1 MEAFTTFK
9 APAVPFDQP
18 NVDTDQI
25 IPSRFLRKPRG
36 DGCHPY
42 LFHDAANR
50 PDGKPNPD
58 FILNDPVFATAR
70 IMVSMRNFGCG
81 SSREG
86 AVWALF
92 DRGFRAVIAPS
103 FGDIFYSNALK
114 NGMLP
119 VVLDEDTCAPIRA
132 ALHAAPGSEIAIDLP
147 SQTVT
152 GPDGR
157 VIGFDIDPS
166 RKQAL
171 IDGEDEI
178 TATMRYMDR
187 INAFE
192 VAAEHT
198 APWLASRP
206 G

>member
-1 MEAFTTFK
+1 MDPFTTFK

-36 DGCHPY
+36 DGYHPY

-50 PDGKPNPD
+50 PDGTPAPD
-58 FILNDPVFATAR
+58 FILNRPEFSSAR
-70 IMVSMRNFGCG
+70 ILVSMRNFGCG

-103 FGDIFYSNALK
+103 FGDIFYSNAMK

-119 VVLDEDTCAPIRA
+119 VVLDEEVCGALRA
-132 ALHAAPGSEIAIDLP
+132 ALNAAPGSEIAIDLP

-152 GPDGR
+152 GPDGKT
-157 VIGFDIDPS
+157 VGFDIDPS
-166 RKQAL
+166 RKRAL
-171 IDGEDEI
+171 IEGEDEVA
-178 TATMRYMDR
+178 ATMRYLDR
-187 INAFE
+187 IKAYE
-192 VAAEHT
+192 AEAGH
-198 APWLASRP
+198 ALS
-206 G
+206 